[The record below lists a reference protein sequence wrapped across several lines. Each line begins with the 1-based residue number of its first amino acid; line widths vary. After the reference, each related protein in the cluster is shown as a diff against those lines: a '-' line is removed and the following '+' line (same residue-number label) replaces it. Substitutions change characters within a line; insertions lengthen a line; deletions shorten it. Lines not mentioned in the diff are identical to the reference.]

1 MVTRLSSQFMHYQK
15 TDSMMHSQSQLAD
28 KYQRITTGKRLLQS
42 ADDPAAAAE
51 NLQINQTQAR
61 LAQYK
66 TARNFS
72 QHQMQSQLQVVEKM
86 EDLSRRIKQT
96 FVAVSNQSIMSEDA
110 RQAYATELESL
121 KSELV
126 GLANSKDSSGNYL
139 FAGYQTD
146 TVPLVVGTNGVVNY
160 QGSQDAIKQHIDADR
175 EVTVNFTAQQ
185 VLQPA
190 TGGDIFQSLDLA
202 INTLKTPYQS
212 ANPQAQSILAANIDS
227 AHSDLQNTMKS
238 LSTIS
243 SQLGSQL
250 KEVEQLNSRSE
261 DVSLLLKERQS
272 QLTNTDMAAEI
283 SEYYQ
288 EEAILQAS
296 YSLFAQMKDLS
307 LFNLLR

>member
-86 EDLSRRIKQT
+86 EDLSRRVKQT

-121 KSELV
+121 KSELM

-146 TVPLVVGTNGVVNY
+146 TAPLIMNSNGAVSY

-185 VLQPA
+185 VLQSA
-190 TGGDIFQSLDLA
+190 TGADIFQSLDLA
-202 INTLKTPYQS
+202 ISTLKTPYQA
-212 ANPQAQSILAANIDS
+212 ANSQAQSILAANIDS
-227 AHSDLQNTMKS
+227 AHSDLQNTMKT
-238 LSTIS
+238 LATIS

-250 KEVEQLNSRSE
+250 KEVEQSNSRSE
-261 DVSLLLKERQS
+261 DISLLLKERQS
-272 QLTNTDMAAEI
+272 QLTDTDMAAEI

-296 YSLFAQMKDLS
+296 YGLFAQMKDLS
-307 LFNLLR
+307 LFKILR